1 MVKLSKTSIFQ
12 FLSKSKSKIKHFGV
26 KRLGLFGSYARHE
39 ETESSDIDLLVEFE
53 PGLKN
58 FDNFMNLS
66 FFLEDSFHKK
76 VELVTPKAIS
86 PYMKPHIMDEVEYID
101 FE

>member
-1 MVKLSKTSIFQ
+1 MKLSKETIFQ
-12 FLSKSKSKIKHFGV
+12 FFSNSKEKIKYFGV

-39 ETESSDIDLLVEFE
+39 ESENSDIDILVEFK
-53 PGLKN
+53 PGCKS

-66 FFLEDSFHKK
+66 FFLEDSFHKR

-86 PYMKPHIMDEVEYID
+86 PYLKSHIMDEVEFVD
-101 FE
+101 FK